1 MSEELHV
8 GTRGRAES
16 PTSFEMPSGT
26 FVELLDPHPEDI
38 LLEDIAHNLAEE
50 PRYGGTCSPRISV
63 AQHAVLVARRLRKLG
78 AHPAT
83 VLDGLHHDDPEA
95 FLKDIPRPLKTAFEQ
110 LAPGMYKGL
119 ETAFAFKIRHALGL
133 DVSVD
138 GRSFTRGATAEISEA
153 DQWALGVEAMM
164 AMPSGGKG
172 WVQIRPQDHPQDLPA
187 AHDAWASVQV
197 PSAEIGAKMFL
208 AEHQRCMTAARAT
221 AVAEDAAERA
231 GR

>member
-1 MSEELHV
+1 MTDLDV
-8 GTRGRAES
+8 GTRGKVES
-16 PTSFEMPSGT
+16 PTSFEMPSGI

-63 AQHAVLVARRLRKLG
+63 AQHAVMVARRLRRRK
-78 AHPAT
+78 AHPVT
-83 VLDGLHHDDPEA
+83 VLRGLHHDDSEA
-95 FLKDIPRPLKTAFEQ
+95 FLKDIHRPLKTVFET

-119 ETAFAFKIRHALGL
+119 EEAFALKIHVALGL

-138 GRSFTRGATAEISEA
+138 GRSFTAGSSTEVREA

-164 AMPSGGKG
+164 TMPSKGEG
-172 WVQIRPQDHPQDLPA
+172 WVQLRPQDRPEDLPE

-208 AEHQRCMTAARAT
+208 AEHKRCMSGARAMVKREQREET
-221 AVAEDAAERA
+221 RCA
-231 GR
+231 